1 MSRLGLPLN
10 CPYCGQRM
18 AHVWRAEDWHFFECE
33 ACGPITMPPNGR
45 IRRSTTSDYVVIKLD
60 DRKHGS

>member
-1 MSRLGLPLN
+1 
-10 CPYCGQRM
+10 M